1 MSSAVLIIAEGGV
14 RAVHFRLSSLQ
25 RGREGGG
32 DVTAVP
38 NSAISP
44 LAHDFQHRHELQIV
58 Q

>member
-14 RAVHFRLSSLQ
+14 RAVHFHLSSLQ

-44 LAHDFQHRHELQIV
+44 LAHDFQHRH
-58 Q
+58 